1 MTVAVPR
8 TSTRSLPDFLRLLAS
23 HADATYVDGT
33 TLVKEW
39 GISNST
45 LEVRRAGAVVA
56 GGVDAVGGCDAVVVV
71 PWC

>member
-8 TSTRSLPDFLRLLAS
+8 
-23 HADATYVDGT
+23 TYVDGT

-56 GGVDAVGGCDAVVVV
+56 GGVDAVGGGGAMVLVLMSCLMLSLWLFDDDADSK
-71 PWC
+71 